1 MTGDYWVKESIKDTP
16 FESVYELGSE
26 LGRGATSIVYECR
39 LIGSNQKW
47 AVKII
52 QKKVDKKIVST
63 EIGVLLSVS
72 HPNIIRLKELFE
84 TASHIYMVL
93 EHVTGGELFDRI
105 VSRGSYSEKDAAIC
119 VQQLLQALK
128 YLHEKDIIHR
138 DLKPENLLYESESD
152 DACLKVGELR
162 SPPHAARHPMPGQLP
177 GCSCFELVV
186 EQPGFIAQLDN
197 SASDSGWHRA
207 ERALCRAGGSGKCN
221 YQPGVAGSA
230 NAKLHSNS
238 DFGLSKIVSDDVQ
251 TLTVCG
257 TPGYCAPEVLLS
269 RDYGTPVDMWSVGV
283 ITYILDMY
291 RRILR
296 GQYEFDSPWWDEI
309 SRNAKD
315 LVSRLML
322 LDPAKR
328 LTASQALRHPWVT
341 GLAAKEDRL
350 DGAQVKLKEFNA
362 KRKLRAATDA
372 VIAIHRT
379 AALVQQLGRTR
390 LGSSNAPADSKP
402 GEGGGNGGSKS

>member
-52 QKKVDKKIVST
+52 QKKVEKKIVST

-152 DACLKVGELR
+152 DACLKV
-162 SPPHAARHPMPGQLP
+162 A
-177 GCSCFELVV
+177 
-186 EQPGFIAQLDN
+186 
-197 SASDSGWHRA
+197 
-207 ERALCRAGGSGKCN
+207 
-221 YQPGVAGSA
+221 
-230 NAKLHSNS
+230 